1 MSGSHRVVWLSATA
15 AFVMIGCTWAFA
27 IARYGGPDEPAHVIR
42 AAAVAHG
49 DLLGQPVAGL
59 EPGYRMVTVPIAL
72 ASGDPS
78 CYRHH
83 ETTTADCAVAA
94 AGTATVQ
101 AATSAGTTPPW
112 YYAIVGLIAR
122 LLSDGRGVLAYR
134 MAAVLLC
141 AGILGQALERSR
153 RYDAGPW
160 LVAALTPSA
169 WFLIG
174 VVGTSGIEVALVLL
188 ALVEAICRFHDENA
202 ASLARVT
209 MPLAVCLLLRPAALI
224 DIAVVALVVLPTLPR
239 PFTKHS
245 LASLVAPFAIV
256 GVATLAWN
264 HWTSLVFRDRRTADT
279 NPWTTTLDRALRG
292 IPKTVH
298 QAVGAL
304 GWNEFFAP
312 LAAQVFW
319 VATLALAVWWVYTHA
334 PDRWW
339 HARWATAGLLLPAI
353 IELIIHRS
361 IGPIWQG
368 RYSIVFAMGGVL
380 YAARV
385 RPPSRSVRRA
395 IVTAAACAEVLTLWH
410 TLRRYMVGLNGSLT
424 LQHASWQPPLD
435 PWLLLAINGA
445 AMAWLAVVALG
456 SADDVAEHVDD
467 VVGGSGVVVQR
478 ELTS

>member
-1 MSGSHRVVWLSATA
+1 MSGSHRFVWLSATA
-15 AFVMIGCTWAFA
+15 AFVIIGCTWAFA

-49 DLLGQPVAGL
+49 DLLGQPVEGL

-83 ETTTADCAVAA
+83 ETTTAACAVAA
-94 AGTATVQ
+94 TGTTTVQ
-101 AATSAGTTPPW
+101 SATSAGTTPPW

-134 MAAVLLC
+134 MVAVLLC
-141 AGILGQALERSR
+141 AVILGQALARSH
-153 RYDAGPW
+153 RYDAGAW

-188 ALVEAICRFHDENA
+188 ALVEAVGRFHRT
-202 ASLARVT
+202 STTSPARVT
-209 MPLAVCLLLRPAALI
+209 VPLAVCLLLRPAAVI
-224 DIAVVALVVLPTLPR
+224 DIAVVALFLAPTLPR
-239 PFTKHS
+239 PFTRRS
-245 LASLVAPFAIV
+245 LVPLVAPFAVV
-256 GVATLAWN
+256 GVATLAWT
-264 HWTSLVFRDRRTADT
+264 HWTDFVFRDRRTADT
-279 NPWTTTLDRALRG
+279 NTWTTTLDRALRG
-292 IPKTVH
+292 IPKAAH
-298 QAVGAL
+298 QALGAL

-319 VATLALAVWWVYTHA
+319 VATLALAVWWVFTHA

-339 HARWATAGLLLPAI
+339 HARWAAAGLLLPAI
-353 IELIIHRS
+353 VELVIHES

-368 RYSIVFAMGGVL
+368 RYSIVFATGGVL

-385 RPPSRSVRRA
+385 TPPSRSVMRA
-395 IVTAAACAEVLTLWH
+395 VVTAAACAEVLTLWH
-410 TLRRYMVGLNGSLT
+410 TLRRYMVGLDGSLT
-424 LQHASWQPPLD
+424 LQHAAWQPPLNA
-435 PWLLLAINGA
+435 WLLIAINGA
-445 AMAWLAVVALG
+445 AMAWLAAVALG
-456 SADDVAEHVDD
+456 SADDVAEHVDQ
-467 VVGGSGVVVQR
+467 VIGRSGVVEERQPAV
-478 ELTS
+478 